1 MNHCVFI
8 GNLTADPEM
17 KYTDSG
23 KAVTSF
29 SIAINNGRTPDGE
42 ERPPTYVDIVAW
54 ERLAETTAE
63 FLSKGKKCAV
73 VGQLVIEKYEDR
85 DGIKRQRARIRA
97 NNVEFLSP
105 REDRDDAPRSRPSN
119 DRPASRRPAPRDDDL
134 DDLPF

>member
-1 MNHCVFI
+1 MNTGVWI

-17 KYTDSG
+17 KYTENG

-29 SIAINNGRTPDGE
+29 SIAINNGRDSSGE
-42 ERPPTYVDIVAW
+42 ERPPTYLDIVAW

-73 VGQLVIEKYEDR
+73 MGSIQVDKYEDR
-85 DGIKRQRARIRA
+85 EGVKRQKYRIRA
-97 NNVEFLSP
+97 SNVEFLSP
-105 REDRDDAPRSRPSN
+105 REERDERPANSRP
-119 DRPASRRPAPRDDDL
+119 AQSRRPAPRDDDL